1 MSIQVDL
8 GALKMTKWSEYA
20 LRFLFGGGITV
31 VTAVLADRYGPE
43 FGGLFLA
50 FPALFVAS
58 STLIEK
64 HERERKEKSGIAKT
78 LRGRQAAALDARGV
92 TMGSIGLIGFAL
104 VVWKLLPI
112 WNGALL
118 AALVVW
124 LIISIL
130 IWRFSK
136 SSRSEMRIS
145 AIIGSNSLRLPMK
158 HRKSQDLIE
167 IEGLRCSRRR
177 ELWYGLEFVQP

>member
-8 GALKMTKWSEYA
+8 RALKMTKWSEYA

-31 VTAVLADRYGPE
+31 VTGVLAERYGPE

-78 LRGRQAAALDARGV
+78 IRGRQAAALDARGV

-104 VVWKLLPI
+104 VVWELLPI
-112 WNGALL
+112 WNGDALL

-124 LIISIL
+124 LVISIL
-130 IWRFSK
+130 IWR
-136 SSRSEMRIS
+136 
-145 AIIGSNSLRLPMK
+145 L
-158 HRKSQDLIE
+158 RKSL
-167 IEGLRCSRRR
+167 C
-177 ELWYGLEFVQP
+177 